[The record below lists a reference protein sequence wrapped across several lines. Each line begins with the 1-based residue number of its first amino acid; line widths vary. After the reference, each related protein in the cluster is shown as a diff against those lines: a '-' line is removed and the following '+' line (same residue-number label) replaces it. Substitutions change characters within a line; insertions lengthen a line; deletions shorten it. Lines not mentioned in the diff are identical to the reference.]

1 MGRADG
7 CGLVTALERGPVRI
21 ALVGR
26 DADRVLAFRGSL
38 IRLAQREGHQVIA
51 ITGPAGEGEARR
63 LEEAGVQWFAAPLD
77 GGGMNPMRDLAYA
90 GALERILRAQR
101 ADAVLAYNPKCLA
114 HAPLAARRAGARRV
128 VGMVTGLGH
137 GFIGRGWRE
146 RLVRLAKARLYRRAF
161 AACDEVLV
169 QNDDDVRELRACG
182 ALRNLIGTHVRRI
195 AGSGVDLERF
205 APTALPPGAH
215 FLMIARPLRE
225 KGLPEF
231 LQASRIVH
239 EQVPSA
245 TFTWLGS
252 KSDPNPSAIDRGT
265 LEGWLATGVVRYL
278 PECGDVRPAIAAC
291 SIFVL
296 PSHREGTSKVM
307 LEAMAMGRPIITTD
321 APGCSHLVQGGHVG
335 VSVPVGDVRALAS
348 AMTVLAQDG
357 RRRADAGVAA
367 RHEVERHFDAQ
378 MVDRATLEALVGY
391 REGQER
397 PRERVPD

>member
-1 MGRADG
+1 VGAPLEERVMK
-7 CGLVTALERGPVRI
+7 LALI
-21 ALVGR
+21 GR
-26 DADRVLAFRGSL
+26 DAARVLAFRGSL
-38 IRLAQREGHQVIA
+38 VRAAQALGHEVIA
-51 ITGPAGEGEARR
+51 VTGEGTAADRATLEAARVR
-63 LEEAGVQWFAAPLD
+63 LHEVRLD
-77 GGGMNPMRDLAYA
+77 GGGMNPLRDRRYRAA
-90 GALERILRAQR
+90 VETVLRAER
-101 ADAVLAYNPKCLA
+101 PDAALAYNPKCVA
-114 HAPLAARRAGARRV
+114 HGVPAARAAGVRTV
-128 VGMVTGLGH
+128 VAMVTGLGH
-137 GFIGRGWRE
+137 GFTEGGVRSWFVRTAKC
-146 RLVRLAKARLYRRAF
+146 RLFRSAF
-161 AACDEVLV
+161 AMSDTVLLH
-169 QNDDDVRELRACG
+169 NADDLETLRRHGAIDAAVEPRVR
-182 ALRNLIGTHVRRI
+182 VI
-195 AGSGVDLERF
+195 AGSGVDLCAFPAE
-205 APTALPPGAH
+205 PVPPGAH
-215 FLMIARPLRE
+215 FLMVARPLRE

-357 RRRADAGVAA
+357 WRRADAGVAA
-367 RHEVERHFDAQ
+367 RHEVLRHFDAQ

-397 PRERVPD
+397 PRERGPD